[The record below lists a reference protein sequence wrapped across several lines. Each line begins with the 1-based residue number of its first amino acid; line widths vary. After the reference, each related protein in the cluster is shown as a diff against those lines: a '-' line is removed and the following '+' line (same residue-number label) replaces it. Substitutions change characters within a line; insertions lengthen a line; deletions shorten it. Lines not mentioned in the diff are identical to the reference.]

1 MQFIIKIIVSALI
14 IASVSEIAK
23 RFTPIAAILASL
35 PLTSILAMIWL
46 YRDTHDVQ
54 KIIGLSQ
61 GIFWAILP
69 SLLFFIVLPLLLK
82 LGLKFSLAMLSS
94 SAIMFVGYAVY
105 AFILSKFGVKI

>member
-14 IASVSEIAK
+14 IASVSELAK
-23 RFTPIAAILASL
+23 RFTPLAAILASL
-35 PLTSILAMIWL
+35 PLISILAMIWL

-54 KIIGLSQ
+54 KIIDLSQ

-82 LGLKFSLAMLSS
+82 LGLKFSLAMFSS
-94 SAIMFVGYAVY
+94 SIIMFIGYAVY
-105 AFILSKFGVKI
+105 GFILNKLGMKV

>member
-14 IASVSEIAK
+14 IVGVSELAK

-54 KIIGLSQ
+54 KIIDLSN

-82 LGLKFSLAMLSS
+82 LGLKFGLAMFSS
-94 SAIMFVGYAVY
+94 SVIMAIGYAVY
-105 AFILSKFGVKI
+105 GFILSRFGVKG